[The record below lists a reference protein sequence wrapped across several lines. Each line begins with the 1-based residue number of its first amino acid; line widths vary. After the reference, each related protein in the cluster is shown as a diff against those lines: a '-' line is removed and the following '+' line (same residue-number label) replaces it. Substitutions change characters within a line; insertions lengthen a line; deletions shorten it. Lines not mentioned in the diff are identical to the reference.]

1 MRRALLADRLAVPL
15 VLGVSLIA
23 GFGVA
28 DLTGLRWLGA
38 IVLLIGGAW
47 CAWRL
52 WPRSGPAVTIAVAV
66 VYVVAFIASHPLGRA
81 IGSWLAVL
89 VVAIVVAA
97 FAYAVMRP
105 TGSVDSTTAPP
116 TSSTR

>member
-1 MRRALLADRLAVPL
+1 MRLALPADRVAVPVIL
-15 VLGVSLIA
+15 AASLIA

-28 DLTGLRWLGA
+28 DLTGARWLGA
-38 IVLLIGGAW
+38 IVLIIGGAW

-52 WPRSGPAVTIAVAV
+52 WPTSGPLVTIAVAV
-66 VYVVAFIASHPLGRA
+66 VYVVAFIVSHPLGRA
-81 IGSWLAVL
+81 IGSWPAVL
-89 VVAIVVAA
+89 VVALAVAA

-105 TGSVDSTTAPP
+105 TGRVDSTTSPP